1 MKNNLRYGIR
11 KHKLGAASVFLG
23 TMIVVGMGQD
33 KEAAASEQKTTTV
46 EENGN
51 SATDNKTSETQTT
64 ATNVNHIEET
74 QSYNATVTEQPS
86 NATQVTTEEA
96 PKAVQAPQTAQPANI
111 ETVKEEVVKEEAKPQ
126 VKETTQSQ
134 DNSGD
139 QRQVDL
145 TPKKATQNQVAETQV
160 EVAQPRT
167 ASESK
172 PRVTRSA
179 DVAEAKEASNAKVET
194 GTDVTSKVTV
204 EIGSIE
210 GHNNTNK
217 VEPHAGQRAVL
228 KYKLKFENGLHQG
241 DYFDFTLSNN
251 VNTHGV
257 STARKVPEIKNGSV
271 VMATGEVLEGGK
283 IRYTFT
289 NDIEDKVDVTAE
301 LEINLFIDPKTVQ
314 TNGNQTIT
322 STLNEEQTSK
332 ELDVKYKDG
341 IGNYYANLNGS
352 IETFNKANNRFSHV
366 AFIKPNNGKTT
377 SVTVT
382 GTLMKGS
389 NQNGNQPKVRI
400 FEYLG
405 NNEDIAKSVYAN
417 TTDTSKFKE
426 VTSNM
431 SGNLNLQNN
440 GSYSLNIENLDKT
453 YVVHYDGEYL
463 NGTDEVD
470 FRTQMVGH
478 PEQLY
483 KYYYDRGYTLT
494 WDNGL
499 VLYSNKAN
507 GNGKNGPIIQNN
519 KFEYKEDTI
528 KETLTGQYDKNLVTT
543 VEEEYDSSTLD
554 IDYHTAIDG
563 GGGYV
568 DGYIETIEETDSSA
582 IDIDYHTAVDSEA
595 GHVGGYTESSEESN
609 PIDFEE
615 STHENSKHHAD
626 VVEYEEDTNP
636 GGGQVTTESN
646 LVEFDEESTKGIVT
660 GAVSDHT
667 TVEDTK
673 EYTTESNL
681 IELVDELPEEHGQ
694 AQGPVE
700 EITENNHH
708 ISHSGLGTENG
719 HGNYDVIEEIEENS
733 HVDIKSELGYEG
745 GQNSGNQSFEEDTE
759 EDKPKYEQGGN
770 IVDIDFDSV
779 PQIHGQNKGNQSF
792 EEDTEKDKPKYEHGG
807 NIIDIDF
814 DSVPHIHGFNKHT
827 EIIEEDTNPGGG
839 QVTTES
845 NLVEFD
851 EESTKGIVT
860 GAVSDH
866 TTVEDTK
873 EYTTESNLIE
883 LVDELPEEHGQAQGP
898 IEEITENNHH
908 ISHSGLG
915 TENGHGN
922 YDVIEEIEE
931 NSHVDIKSEL
941 GYEGGQNSGNQ
952 SFEEDTEEDKPKY
965 EQGGNIVDIDFDS
978 VPQIHG
984 QNKGNQSFEEDTEK
998 DKPKYEQGGNI
1009 IDIDFDSVP
1018 HIHGFNKHT
1027 EIIEED
1033 TNKDKPNYQFGGH
1046 NSVDFEEDTLPQV
1059 SGHNEGQQTIEEDTT
1074 PPIVPPTP
1082 PTPEVPS
1089 EPETPTPPTPEV
1101 PSEPE
1106 TPTPPTPEVPT
1117 EPGKPIP
1124 PAKEEPKKP
1133 SKPVEQGKVVT
1144 PVIEINEK
1152 VKAVVPTKKAQSKK
1166 SELPETGGEESTNNG
1181 MLFGG
1186 LFSILGLALLRRN
1199 KKNHKA

>member
-1 MKNNLRYGIR
+1 MHLKGDIIVKNNLRYGIR

-51 SATDNKTSETQTT
+51 SATDNKVNETQTT
-64 ATNVNHIEET
+64 TTNVNTIDET
-74 QSYNATVTEQPS
+74 QSYSATATEQPS
-86 NATQVTTEEA
+86 NATQVTTEKA
-96 PKAVQAPQTAQPANI
+96 PKAVQAVQAPQTAQPANL

-167 ASESK
+167 VSESK

-179 DVAEAKEASNAKVET
+179 DVVDAKEASDVSEVK

-204 EIGSIE
+204 EDESKIE
-210 GHNNTNK
+210 APKGNN
-217 VEPHAGQRAVL
+217 VQPHEGQRVVL
-228 KYKLKFENGLHQG
+228 KYKLKFQDGLKTG

-257 STARKVPEIKNGSV
+257 STIRKVPDIKNGSL
-271 VMATGEVLEGGK
+271 VMAKGQVLDNGR
-283 IRYTFT
+283 IRYTFI
-289 NDIEDKVDVTAE
+289 DYIKDKVNVTAN

-314 TNGNQTIT
+314 SNGQQTIT
-322 STLNEEQTSK
+322 SKLNGKETSGTMQIT
-332 ELDVKYKDG
+332 YKDG
-341 IGNYYANLNGS
+341 VKNQYTNVNGS
-352 IETFNKANNRFSHV
+352 IETFDKEKNKFTHV
-366 AFIKPNNGKTT
+366 AYIKPINGNNSD

-382 GTLMKGS
+382 GMLTQGS
-389 NQNGNQPKVRI
+389 NENGTQPNVKI
-400 FEYLG
+400 YEYVGTENGLPQ
-405 NNEDIAKSVYAN
+405 SVYAN
-417 TTDTSKFKE
+417 TADSTQLKD
-426 VTSNM
+426 VTNQM
-431 SGNLNLQNN
+431 SDKLKVQNN
-440 GSYSLNIENLDKT
+440 GSYSLNFDKLDKT
-453 YVVHYDGEYL
+453 YVIHYTGDYL
-463 NGTDEVD
+463 NGTSEVN
-470 FRTQMVGH
+470 FRTQLTGY
-478 PEQLY
+478 PENRY
-483 KYYYDRGYTLT
+483 KTYYYNNGYILT

-507 GNGKNGPIIQNN
+507 GDGKYGPIVDSNN
-519 KFEYKEDTI
+519 FEFSEDSGNGSI
-528 KETLTGQYDKNLVTT
+528 SGQYDAKQIIET
-543 VEEEYDSSTLD
+543 EENQDNTPLD

-563 GGGYV
+563 EGGYV

-646 LVEFDEESTKGIVT
+646 LVEFDEESTRV
-660 GAVSDHT
+660 
-667 TVEDTK
+667 
-673 EYTTESNL
+673 
-681 IELVDELPEEHGQ
+681 
-694 AQGPVE
+694 
-700 EITENNHH
+700 
-708 ISHSGLGTENG
+708 
-719 HGNYDVIEEIEENS
+719 
-733 HVDIKSELGYEG
+733 
-745 GQNSGNQSFEEDTE
+745 
-759 EDKPKYEQGGN
+759 
-770 IVDIDFDSV
+770 
-779 PQIHGQNKGNQSF
+779 
-792 EEDTEKDKPKYEHGG
+792 
-807 NIIDIDF
+807 
-814 DSVPHIHGFNKHT
+814 
-827 EIIEEDTNPGGG
+827 
-839 QVTTES
+839 
-845 NLVEFD
+845 
-851 EESTKGIVT
+851 IVT

-922 YDVIEEIEE
+922 YGVIEEIEE

-984 QNKGNQSFEEDTEK
+984 QNKGDQSFEEDTEK
-998 DKPKYEQGGNI
+998 DKPKYEHGGNI

-1046 NSVDFEEDTLPQV
+1046 NIVDFEEDTLPKV
-1059 SGHNEGQQTIEEDTT
+1059 SGQNEGQQTIEEDTT
-1074 PPIVPPTP
+1074 PPTP

-1106 TPTPPTPEVPT
+1106 VPTPPTPEIPS
-1117 EPGKPIP
+1117 EPGKPVP

-1152 VKAVVPTKKAQSKK
+1152 VKAVAPTKKAQSKK
-1166 SELPETGGEESTNNG
+1166 SELPETGGEESTNKG

-1199 KKNHKA
+1199 KKNNKA

>member
-33 KEAAASEQKTTTV
+33 KEAAASEQKTTV

-51 SATDNKTSETQTT
+51 SATDNKVSETQTT
-64 ATNVNHIEET
+64 ATNVNTIEET

-96 PKAVQAPQTAQPANI
+96 PNAVQEPQTAQPANV
-111 ETVKEEVVKEEAKPQ
+111 ETVKEEEKPQ
-126 VKETTQSQ
+126 VKETTQPQ
-134 DNSGD
+134 DNSGN

-145 TPKKATQNQVAETQV
+145 TPKKVTQNQGTETQV

-179 DVAEAKEASNAKVET
+179 DVVESKEASDAKVEM

-204 EIGSIE
+204 TESSIE

-228 KYKLKFENGLHQG
+228 KYKLKFEKGLHKG

-271 VMATGEVLEGGK
+271 VMATGKILEGGK

-289 NDIEDKVDVTAE
+289 NDIEDKLDVTAE

-314 TNGNQTIT
+314 TNGNQIIT
-322 STLNEEQTSK
+322 STLNGEQTSK

-352 IETFNKANNRFSHV
+352 IETFNKANNRFTHV

-389 NQNGNQPKVRI
+389 NQNGNQPKVRV

-426 VTSNM
+426 VTSSMN
-431 SGNLNLQNN
+431 GNLNVQTN
-440 GSYSLNIENLDKT
+440 GSYSLNLENLDKT

-563 GGGYV
+563 EGGYV

-646 LVEFDEESTKGIVT
+646 LVEFDE
-660 GAVSDHT
+660 D
-667 TVEDTK
+667 
-673 EYTTESNL
+673 
-681 IELVDELPEEHGQ
+681 
-694 AQGPVE
+694 
-700 EITENNHH
+700 
-708 ISHSGLGTENG
+708 
-719 HGNYDVIEEIEENS
+719 
-733 HVDIKSELGYEG
+733 
-745 GQNSGNQSFEEDTE
+745 
-759 EDKPKYEQGGN
+759 
-770 IVDIDFDSV
+770 
-779 PQIHGQNKGNQSF
+779 
-792 EEDTEKDKPKYEHGG
+792 
-807 NIIDIDF
+807 
-814 DSVPHIHGFNKHT
+814 
-827 EIIEEDTNPGGG
+827 
-839 QVTTES
+839 
-845 NLVEFD
+845 
-851 EESTKGIVT
+851 STKGIVT

-922 YDVIEEIEE
+922 YGVIEEIEE

-984 QNKGNQSFEEDTEK
+984 QNNGNQSFEEDTEK
-998 DKPKYEQGGNI
+998 DKPKYEHGGNI

-1046 NSVDFEEDTLPQV
+1046 NSVDFEEDTLPKV
-1059 SGHNEGQQTIEEDTT
+1059 SGQNEGQQTIEEDTT
-1074 PPIVPPTP
+1074 PPTP

-1106 TPTPPTPEVPT
+1106 TPTPPTPEVPSEPET
-1117 EPGKPIP
+1117 PTPPTPEVPAEPGKPVP

-1152 VKAVVPTKKAQSKK
+1152 VKAVAPTKKPQSKK
-1166 SELPETGGEESTNNG
+1166 SELPETGGEESTNKG

>member
-51 SATDNKTSETQTT
+51 SATDNKVNETQTT
-64 ATNVNHIEET
+64 TTNVNTIDET
-74 QSYNATVTEQPS
+74 QSFSATATEQPS
-86 NATQVTTEEA
+86 NATQVTTEKA
-96 PKAVQAPQTAQPANI
+96 PKAVQAPQTAQPANL

-126 VKETTQSQ
+126 VETTQPQ

-145 TPKKATQNQVAETQV
+145 TPKKTTQNQVAETQV

-179 DVAEAKEASNAKVET
+179 DVVEAKEASDAKVET

-204 EIGSIE
+204 TESSIE

-271 VMATGEVLEGGK
+271 VMATGKILEGGK

-322 STLNEEQTSK
+322 STLNGEQTSK

-352 IETFNKANNRFSHV
+352 IETFNKANNRFTHV

-389 NQNGNQPKVRI
+389 NQNGNQPKVRV

-426 VTSNM
+426 VTSSMN
-431 SGNLNLQNN
+431 GNLNVQTN
-440 GSYSLNIENLDKT
+440 GSYSLNLENLDKT

-528 KETLTGQYDKNLVTT
+528 KETLKGQYDKNLVTT

-563 GGGYV
+563 EGGYV

-636 GGGQVTTESN
+636 GGSQVTTESN
-646 LVEFDEESTKGIVT
+646 LVEFDEESTKDIVT

-667 TVEDTK
+667 TIEDTK
-673 EYTTESNL
+673 EYTTE
-681 IELVDELPEEHGQ
+681 I
-694 AQGPVE
+694 
-700 EITENNHH
+700 
-708 ISHSGLGTENG
+708 
-719 HGNYDVIEEIEENS
+719 
-733 HVDIKSELGYEG
+733 
-745 GQNSGNQSFEEDTE
+745 
-759 EDKPKYEQGGN
+759 
-770 IVDIDFDSV
+770 
-779 PQIHGQNKGNQSF
+779 
-792 EEDTEKDKPKYEHGG
+792 
-807 NIIDIDF
+807 
-814 DSVPHIHGFNKHT
+814 
-827 EIIEEDTNPGGG
+827 
-839 QVTTES
+839 
-845 NLVEFD
+845 
-851 EESTKGIVT
+851 
-860 GAVSDH
+860 
-866 TTVEDTK
+866 
-873 EYTTESNLIE
+873 NLIE

-922 YDVIEEIEE
+922 YGVIEEIEE

-941 GYEGGQNSGNQ
+941 GYEGGQNSGDQ

-984 QNKGNQSFEEDTEK
+984 QNNGNQSFEEDTEK

-1018 HIHGFNKHT
+1018 QIHGFNKHN

-1046 NSVDFEEDTLPQV
+1046 NSVDFEEDTLPKV
-1059 SGHNEGQQTIEEDTT
+1059 SGQNEGQQTIEEDTT
-1074 PPIVPPTP
+1074 PPTPPAPEVPSEPGEPTP

-1106 TPTPPTPEVPT
+1106 TPTPPTPEVPSEPET
-1117 EPGKPIP
+1117 PTPPTPEVPAEPGKPVP

-1152 VKAVVPTKKAQSKK
+1152 VKAVAPTKQKQSKK
-1166 SELPETGGEESTNNG
+1166 FELPETGGEESTNKG

-1199 KKNHKA
+1199 KKNNKA

>member
-96 PKAVQAPQTAQPANI
+96 PKAVPKAVQAPQTAQPANI

-405 NNEDIAKSVYAN
+405 NNENIAKSVYAN

-507 GNGKNGPIIQNN
+507 GNEKNGPIIQNN

-827 EIIEEDTNPGGG
+827 EIIEEDTN
-839 QVTTES
+839 
-845 NLVEFD
+845 
-851 EESTKGIVT
+851 
-860 GAVSDH
+860 
-866 TTVEDTK
+866 
-873 EYTTESNLIE
+873 
-883 LVDELPEEHGQAQGP
+883 
-898 IEEITENNHH
+898 
-908 ISHSGLG
+908 
-915 TENGHGN
+915 
-922 YDVIEEIEE
+922 
-931 NSHVDIKSEL
+931 
-941 GYEGGQNSGNQ
+941 
-952 SFEEDTEEDKPKY
+952 
-965 EQGGNIVDIDFDS
+965 
-978 VPQIHG
+978 
-984 QNKGNQSFEEDTEK
+984 K
-998 DKPKYEQGGNI
+998 DKP
-1009 IDIDFDSVP
+1009 S
-1018 HIHGFNKHT
+1018 
-1027 EIIEED
+1027 
-1033 TNKDKPNYQFGGH
+1033 YQFGGH
-1046 NSVDFEEDTLPQV
+1046 NSVDFEEDTLPKV
-1059 SGHNEGQQTIEEDTT
+1059 SGQNEGQQTIEEDTT

-1106 TPTPPTPEVPT
+1106 TPTPPTPEVPSEPET
-1117 EPGKPIP
+1117 PTPPTPEVPAEPGKPVP

-1152 VKAVVPTKKAQSKK
+1152 VKAVAPTKKPQSKK
-1166 SELPETGGEESTNNG
+1166 SELPETGGEESANKG

>member
-51 SATDNKTSETQTT
+51 SATDNKVNETQTT
-64 ATNVNHIEET
+64 TTNVNTIDET
-74 QSYNATVTEQPS
+74 QSYSATATEQPS
-86 NATQVTTEEA
+86 NATQVTTEKA
-96 PKAVQAPQTAQPANI
+96 PKAVQAVQAPQTAQPANL

-167 ASESK
+167 VSESK

-179 DVAEAKEASNAKVET
+179 DVAEAKEASDVSEVK

-204 EIGSIE
+204 TESSIE

-257 STARKVPEIKNGSV
+257 STVRKVPDILNGSL
-271 VMATGEVLEGGK
+271 VMATGKVLGEGK

-289 NDIEDKVDVTAE
+289 DYINNKVNVTAN

-314 TNGNQTIT
+314 DNGNQKIT
-322 STLNEEQTSK
+322 SMINDHETEKTIPISYNPGVSNT
-332 ELDVKYKDG
+332 
-341 IGNYYANLNGS
+341 YANINGS
-352 IETFNKANNRFSHV
+352 IETFNKADNKFTHV
-366 AFIKPNNGKTT
+366 AYIIPKNGMSTESAT
-377 SVTVT
+377 IT

-389 NQNGNQPKVRI
+389 NSNGNSPTVKI
-400 FEYLG
+400 FEVLES
-405 NNEDIAKSVYAN
+405 NKELPKSVYAN
-417 TTDTSKFKE
+417 INDTNTFKD
-426 VTSNM
+426 VTSQM
-431 SGNLNLQNN
+431 KDNLTVSEN
-440 GSYSLNIENLDKT
+440 GSYSLNIENLNKT
-453 YVVHYDGEYL
+453 YVVHYSGEYL
-463 NGTDEVD
+463 SGSHEVD
-470 FRTQMVGH
+470 FRTQMTGH
-478 PEQLY
+478 PKQQSI
-483 KYYYDRGYTLT
+483 YYYNHGYTLT

-507 GNGKNGPIIQNN
+507 GDGKYGPIVDSNN
-519 KFEYKEDTI
+519 FEFSEDSGNGSI
-528 KETLTGQYDKNLVTT
+528 SGQYDAKQIIET
-543 VEEEYDSSTLD
+543 EENQDNTPLD

-563 GGGYV
+563 EGGYV

-694 AQGPVE
+694 AQGPIE

-719 HGNYDVIEEIEENS
+719 HGNYGVIEEIEENS

-779 PQIHGQNKGNQSF
+779 PQIHGQNKGDQSF

-827 EIIEEDTNPGGG
+827 EIIEEDTN
-839 QVTTES
+839 
-845 NLVEFD
+845 
-851 EESTKGIVT
+851 
-860 GAVSDH
+860 
-866 TTVEDTK
+866 
-873 EYTTESNLIE
+873 
-883 LVDELPEEHGQAQGP
+883 
-898 IEEITENNHH
+898 
-908 ISHSGLG
+908 
-915 TENGHGN
+915 
-922 YDVIEEIEE
+922 
-931 NSHVDIKSEL
+931 
-941 GYEGGQNSGNQ
+941 
-952 SFEEDTEEDKPKY
+952 
-965 EQGGNIVDIDFDS
+965 
-978 VPQIHG
+978 
-984 QNKGNQSFEEDTEK
+984 
-998 DKPKYEQGGNI
+998 
-1009 IDIDFDSVP
+1009 
-1018 HIHGFNKHT
+1018 
-1027 EIIEED
+1027 
-1033 TNKDKPNYQFGGH
+1033 KDKPNYQFGGH
-1046 NSVDFEEDTLPQV
+1046 NIVDFEEDTLPKV
-1059 SGHNEGQQTIEEDTT
+1059 SGQNEGQQTIEEDTT
-1074 PPIVPPTP
+1074 PPTPPTP

-1106 TPTPPTPEVPT
+1106 TPTPPTPEVPSEPET
-1117 EPGKPIP
+1117 PTPPTPEVPSEPETPTPPTPEVPAEPGKPVP
-1124 PAKEEPKKP
+1124 P
-1133 SKPVEQGKVVT
+1133 
-1144 PVIEINEK
+1144 
-1152 VKAVVPTKKAQSKK
+1152 
-1166 SELPETGGEESTNNG
+1166 
-1181 MLFGG
+1181 
-1186 LFSILGLALLRRN
+1186 
-1199 KKNHKA
+1199 

>member
-33 KEAAASEQKTTTV
+33 KEAAASEQKTTV

-51 SATDNKTSETQTT
+51 SATDNKVSETQTT
-64 ATNVNHIEET
+64 ATNVNTIEET

-96 PKAVQAPQTAQPANI
+96 PNAVQEPQTAQPANV
-111 ETVKEEVVKEEAKPQ
+111 ETVKEEEKPQ
-126 VKETTQSQ
+126 VKETTQPQ
-134 DNSGD
+134 DNSGN

-145 TPKKATQNQVAETQV
+145 TPKKVTQNQGTETQV

-179 DVAEAKEASNAKVET
+179 DVVESKEASDAKVEM
-194 GTDVTSKVTV
+194 GTYVTSKVTV
-204 EIGSIE
+204 TESSIE

-228 KYKLKFENGLHQG
+228 KYKLKFEKGLHKG

-271 VMATGEVLEGGK
+271 VMATGKILEGGK

-322 STLNEEQTSK
+322 STLNGEQTSK

-352 IETFNKANNRFSHV
+352 IETFNKANNRFTHV

-389 NQNGNQPKVRI
+389 NQNGNQPKVRV

-426 VTSNM
+426 VTSSMN
-431 SGNLNLQNN
+431 GNLNVQTN
-440 GSYSLNIENLDKT
+440 GSYSLNLENLDKT

-563 GGGYV
+563 EGGYV

-646 LVEFDEESTKGIVT
+646 LVEFDE
-660 GAVSDHT
+660 D
-667 TVEDTK
+667 
-673 EYTTESNL
+673 
-681 IELVDELPEEHGQ
+681 
-694 AQGPVE
+694 
-700 EITENNHH
+700 
-708 ISHSGLGTENG
+708 
-719 HGNYDVIEEIEENS
+719 
-733 HVDIKSELGYEG
+733 
-745 GQNSGNQSFEEDTE
+745 
-759 EDKPKYEQGGN
+759 
-770 IVDIDFDSV
+770 
-779 PQIHGQNKGNQSF
+779 
-792 EEDTEKDKPKYEHGG
+792 
-807 NIIDIDF
+807 
-814 DSVPHIHGFNKHT
+814 
-827 EIIEEDTNPGGG
+827 
-839 QVTTES
+839 
-845 NLVEFD
+845 
-851 EESTKGIVT
+851 STKGIVT

-922 YDVIEEIEE
+922 YGVIEEIEE

-978 VPQIHG
+978 VTQIHG
-984 QNKGNQSFEEDTEK
+984 QNNGNQSFEEDTEK
-998 DKPKYEQGGNI
+998 DKPKYEHGGNI

-1046 NSVDFEEDTLPQV
+1046 NSVDFEEDTLPKV
-1059 SGHNEGQQTIEEDTT
+1059 SGQNEGQQTIEEDTT
-1074 PPIVPPTP
+1074 PPTP

-1106 TPTPPTPEVPT
+1106 TPTPPTPEVPSEPET
-1117 EPGKPIP
+1117 PTPPTPEVPAEPGKPVP

-1152 VKAVVPTKKAQSKK
+1152 VKAVAPTKKPQSKK
-1166 SELPETGGEESTNNG
+1166 SELPETGGEESTNKG

>member
-96 PKAVQAPQTAQPANI
+96 PKAVQAPQTAQPANV
-111 ETVKEEVVKEEAKPQ
+111 ETVKEEEKPQ
-126 VKETTQSQ
+126 VKETTQPQ
-134 DNSGD
+134 DNSGN

-145 TPKKATQNQVAETQV
+145 TPKKVTQNQGTETQV

-179 DVAEAKEASNAKVET
+179 DVAEAKEASDVSEVK

-204 EIGSIE
+204 ESGSIE
-210 GHNNTNK
+210 APQGNK
-217 VEPHAGQRAVL
+217 VEPHAGQRVVL
-228 KYKLKFENGLHQG
+228 KYKLKFADGLKRG

-251 VNTHGV
+251 VNTYGV

-271 VMATGEVLEGGK
+271 VMATGEILGNGN

-289 NDIEDKVDVTAE
+289 NEIEHKVEVTAN

-314 TNGNQTIT
+314 SNGEQKIT
-322 STLNEEQTSK
+322 SKLNGEETEKTIPVVYNPGVSNSYTN
-332 ELDVKYKDG
+332 V
-341 IGNYYANLNGS
+341 NGS
-352 IETFNKANNRFSHV
+352 IETFNKESNKFTHIAY
-366 AFIKPNNGKTT
+366 IKPMNGNQSNTV
-377 SVTVT
+377 SVT
-382 GTLMKGS
+382 GTLTEGS
-389 NQNGNQPKVRI
+389 NLAGGQPTVKVY
-400 FEYLG
+400 EYLG
-405 NNEDIAKSVYAN
+405 KKDELPQSVYAN
-417 TTDTSKFKE
+417 TSDTNKFKD
-426 VTSNM
+426 VTKEMNGKLSV
-431 SGNLNLQNN
+431 QDN
-440 GSYSLNIENLDKT
+440 GSYSLNLDKLDKT
-453 YVVHYDGEYL
+453 YVIHYTGEYL
-463 NGTDEVD
+463 QGSDQVN
-470 FRTQMVGH
+470 FRTELYGY
-478 PEQLY
+478 PERAY
-483 KYYYDRGYTLT
+483 KSYYVYGGYRLT

-499 VLYSNKAN
+499 VLYSNKAD
-507 GNGKNGPIIQNN
+507 GNGKNGQIIQDND
-519 KFEYKEDTI
+519 FEYKEDTA
-528 KETLTGQYDKNLVTT
+528 KGTMSGQYDAKQIIET
-543 VEEEYDSSTLD
+543 EENQDNTPLD

-563 GGGYV
+563 EGGYV

-667 TVEDTK
+667 TIEDTK

-694 AQGPVE
+694 AQGPIE

-719 HGNYDVIEEIEENS
+719 HGNYGVIEEIEENS

-779 PQIHGQNKGNQSF
+779 PQIHGQNKGDQSF

-814 DSVPHIHGFNKHT
+814 DSVPQIHGFNKH
-827 EIIEEDTNPGGG
+827 N
-839 QVTTES
+839 
-845 NLVEFD
+845 
-851 EESTKGIVT
+851 
-860 GAVSDH
+860 
-866 TTVEDTK
+866 
-873 EYTTESNLIE
+873 
-883 LVDELPEEHGQAQGP
+883 
-898 IEEITENNHH
+898 
-908 ISHSGLG
+908 
-915 TENGHGN
+915 
-922 YDVIEEIEE
+922 
-931 NSHVDIKSEL
+931 
-941 GYEGGQNSGNQ
+941 
-952 SFEEDTEEDKPKY
+952 
-965 EQGGNIVDIDFDS
+965 
-978 VPQIHG
+978 
-984 QNKGNQSFEEDTEK
+984 
-998 DKPKYEQGGNI
+998 
-1009 IDIDFDSVP
+1009 
-1018 HIHGFNKHT
+1018 

-1046 NSVDFEEDTLPQV
+1046 NSVDFEEDTLPKV
-1059 SGHNEGQQTIEEDTT
+1059 SGQNEGQQTIEEDTT
-1074 PPIVPPTP
+1074 PPPPPTPEVPSEPETPMP

-1101 PSEPE
+1101 PA
-1106 TPTPPTPEVPT
+1106 
-1117 EPGKPIP
+1117 EPGKPVP

-1152 VKAVVPTKKAQSKK
+1152 VKAVAPTKKAQSKK
-1166 SELPETGGEESTNNG
+1166 SELPETGGEESTNKG

-1199 KKNHKA
+1199 KKNNKA

>member
-314 TNGNQTIT
+314 T
-322 STLNEEQTSK
+322 
-332 ELDVKYKDG
+332 
-341 IGNYYANLNGS
+341 
-352 IETFNKANNRFSHV
+352 
-366 AFIKPNNGKTT
+366 
-377 SVTVT
+377 
-382 GTLMKGS
+382 
-389 NQNGNQPKVRI
+389 NGNQPKVRI

-827 EIIEEDTNPGGG
+827 EIIEEDTN
-839 QVTTES
+839 
-845 NLVEFD
+845 
-851 EESTKGIVT
+851 
-860 GAVSDH
+860 
-866 TTVEDTK
+866 
-873 EYTTESNLIE
+873 
-883 LVDELPEEHGQAQGP
+883 
-898 IEEITENNHH
+898 
-908 ISHSGLG
+908 
-915 TENGHGN
+915 
-922 YDVIEEIEE
+922 
-931 NSHVDIKSEL
+931 
-941 GYEGGQNSGNQ
+941 
-952 SFEEDTEEDKPKY
+952 
-965 EQGGNIVDIDFDS
+965 
-978 VPQIHG
+978 
-984 QNKGNQSFEEDTEK
+984 K
-998 DKPKYEQGGNI
+998 DKP
-1009 IDIDFDSVP
+1009 S
-1018 HIHGFNKHT
+1018 
-1027 EIIEED
+1027 
-1033 TNKDKPNYQFGGH
+1033 YQFGGH
-1046 NSVDFEEDTLPQV
+1046 NSVDFEEDTLPKV
-1059 SGHNEGQQTIEEDTT
+1059 SGQNEGQQTIEEDTT

-1106 TPTPPTPEVPT
+1106 TPTPPTPEVPSEPET
-1117 EPGKPIP
+1117 PTPPTPEVPAEPGKPVP

-1152 VKAVVPTKKAQSKK
+1152 VKAVAPTKKPQSKK
-1166 SELPETGGEESTNNG
+1166 SELPETGGEESTNKG

>member
-426 VTSNM
+426 VTSN
-431 SGNLNLQNN
+431 
-440 GSYSLNIENLDKT
+440 
-453 YVVHYDGEYL
+453 
-463 NGTDEVD
+463 
-470 FRTQMVGH
+470 
-478 PEQLY
+478 
-483 KYYYDRGYTLT
+483 
-494 WDNGL
+494 
-499 VLYSNKAN
+499 
-507 GNGKNGPIIQNN
+507 
-519 KFEYKEDTI
+519 
-528 KETLTGQYDKNLVTT
+528 
-543 VEEEYDSSTLD
+543 
-554 IDYHTAIDG
+554 
-563 GGGYV
+563 
-568 DGYIETIEETDSSA
+568 
-582 IDIDYHTAVDSEA
+582 
-595 GHVGGYTESSEESN
+595 
-609 PIDFEE
+609 
-615 STHENSKHHAD
+615 
-626 VVEYEEDTNP
+626 
-636 GGGQVTTESN
+636 
-646 LVEFDEESTKGIVT
+646 
-660 GAVSDHT
+660 
-667 TVEDTK
+667 
-673 EYTTESNL
+673 
-681 IELVDELPEEHGQ
+681 
-694 AQGPVE
+694 
-700 EITENNHH
+700 
-708 ISHSGLGTENG
+708 
-719 HGNYDVIEEIEENS
+719 
-733 HVDIKSELGYEG
+733 
-745 GQNSGNQSFEEDTE
+745 
-759 EDKPKYEQGGN
+759 
-770 IVDIDFDSV
+770 
-779 PQIHGQNKGNQSF
+779 
-792 EEDTEKDKPKYEHGG
+792 
-807 NIIDIDF
+807 
-814 DSVPHIHGFNKHT
+814 
-827 EIIEEDTNPGGG
+827 
-839 QVTTES
+839 
-845 NLVEFD
+845 
-851 EESTKGIVT
+851 
-860 GAVSDH
+860 
-866 TTVEDTK
+866 
-873 EYTTESNLIE
+873 
-883 LVDELPEEHGQAQGP
+883 
-898 IEEITENNHH
+898 
-908 ISHSGLG
+908 
-915 TENGHGN
+915 
-922 YDVIEEIEE
+922 
-931 NSHVDIKSEL
+931 
-941 GYEGGQNSGNQ
+941 
-952 SFEEDTEEDKPKY
+952 
-965 EQGGNIVDIDFDS
+965 
-978 VPQIHG
+978 
-984 QNKGNQSFEEDTEK
+984 
-998 DKPKYEQGGNI
+998 
-1009 IDIDFDSVP
+1009 
-1018 HIHGFNKHT
+1018 
-1027 EIIEED
+1027 
-1033 TNKDKPNYQFGGH
+1033 
-1046 NSVDFEEDTLPQV
+1046 
-1059 SGHNEGQQTIEEDTT
+1059 
-1074 PPIVPPTP
+1074 
-1082 PTPEVPS
+1082 
-1089 EPETPTPPTPEV
+1089 
-1101 PSEPE
+1101 
-1106 TPTPPTPEVPT
+1106 
-1117 EPGKPIP
+1117 
-1124 PAKEEPKKP
+1124 
-1133 SKPVEQGKVVT
+1133 
-1144 PVIEINEK
+1144 
-1152 VKAVVPTKKAQSKK
+1152 
-1166 SELPETGGEESTNNG
+1166 
-1181 MLFGG
+1181 
-1186 LFSILGLALLRRN
+1186 
-1199 KKNHKA
+1199 

>member
-33 KEAAASEQKTTTV
+33 KEAAASEQKTTV

-51 SATDNKTSETQTT
+51 SATDNKVSETQTT
-64 ATNVNHIEET
+64 ATNVNTIEET

-96 PKAVQAPQTAQPANI
+96 PNAVQEPQTAQPANV
-111 ETVKEEVVKEEAKPQ
+111 ETVKEEEKPQ
-126 VKETTQSQ
+126 VKETTQPQ
-134 DNSGD
+134 DNSGN

-145 TPKKATQNQVAETQV
+145 TPKKVTQNQGTETQV

-179 DVAEAKEASNAKVET
+179 DVVESKEASDAKVEM

-204 EIGSIE
+204 TESSIE

-228 KYKLKFENGLHQG
+228 KYKLKFEKGLHKG

-271 VMATGEVLEGGK
+271 VMATGKILEGGK

-322 STLNEEQTSK
+322 STLNGEQTSK

-352 IETFNKANNRFSHV
+352 IETFNKANNRFTHV

-389 NQNGNQPKVRI
+389 NQNGNQPKVRV

-426 VTSNM
+426 VTSSMN
-431 SGNLNLQNN
+431 GNLNVQTN
-440 GSYSLNIENLDKT
+440 GSYSLNLENLDKT

-563 GGGYV
+563 EGGYV

-595 GHVGGYTESSEESN
+595 GHVGGYTESYEESN

-646 LVEFDEESTKGIVT
+646 LVEFDE
-660 GAVSDHT
+660 D
-667 TVEDTK
+667 
-673 EYTTESNL
+673 
-681 IELVDELPEEHGQ
+681 
-694 AQGPVE
+694 
-700 EITENNHH
+700 
-708 ISHSGLGTENG
+708 
-719 HGNYDVIEEIEENS
+719 
-733 HVDIKSELGYEG
+733 
-745 GQNSGNQSFEEDTE
+745 
-759 EDKPKYEQGGN
+759 
-770 IVDIDFDSV
+770 
-779 PQIHGQNKGNQSF
+779 
-792 EEDTEKDKPKYEHGG
+792 
-807 NIIDIDF
+807 
-814 DSVPHIHGFNKHT
+814 
-827 EIIEEDTNPGGG
+827 
-839 QVTTES
+839 
-845 NLVEFD
+845 
-851 EESTKGIVT
+851 STKGIVT

-922 YDVIEEIEE
+922 YGVIEEIEE

-984 QNKGNQSFEEDTEK
+984 QNNGNQSFEEDTEK
-998 DKPKYEQGGNI
+998 DKPKYEHGGNI

-1046 NSVDFEEDTLPQV
+1046 NSVDFEEDTLPKV
-1059 SGHNEGQQTIEEDTT
+1059 SGQNEGQQTIEEDTT
-1074 PPIVPPTP
+1074 PPTP

-1106 TPTPPTPEVPT
+1106 TPTPPTPEVPSEPET
-1117 EPGKPIP
+1117 PTPPTPEVPAEPGKPVP

-1152 VKAVVPTKKAQSKK
+1152 VKAVAPTKKPQSKK
-1166 SELPETGGEESTNNG
+1166 SELPETGGEESTNKG

>member
-33 KEAAASEQKTTTV
+33 KEAAASEQKTTV

-51 SATDNKTSETQTT
+51 SATDNKVSETQTT
-64 ATNVNHIEET
+64 ATNVNTIEET
-74 QSYNATVTEQPS
+74 QSYNSTVTEQPS

-96 PKAVQAPQTAQPANI
+96 PNAVQEPQTAQPANV
-111 ETVKEEVVKEEAKPQ
+111 ETVKEEEKPQ
-126 VKETTQSQ
+126 VKETTQPQ
-134 DNSGD
+134 DNSGN

-145 TPKKATQNQVAETQV
+145 TPKKVTQNQGTETQV

-179 DVAEAKEASNAKVET
+179 DVVESKEASDAKVEM

-204 EIGSIE
+204 TESSIE

-228 KYKLKFENGLHQG
+228 KYKLKFEKGLHKG

-271 VMATGEVLEGGK
+271 VMATGKILEGGK

-322 STLNEEQTSK
+322 STLNGEQTSK

-352 IETFNKANNRFSHV
+352 IETFNKANNRFTHV

-389 NQNGNQPKVRI
+389 NQNGNQPKVRV

-426 VTSNM
+426 VTSSMN
-431 SGNLNLQNN
+431 GNLNVQTN
-440 GSYSLNIENLDKT
+440 GSYSLNLENLDKT

-563 GGGYV
+563 EGGYV

-646 LVEFDEESTKGIVT
+646 LVEFDE
-660 GAVSDHT
+660 D
-667 TVEDTK
+667 
-673 EYTTESNL
+673 
-681 IELVDELPEEHGQ
+681 
-694 AQGPVE
+694 
-700 EITENNHH
+700 
-708 ISHSGLGTENG
+708 
-719 HGNYDVIEEIEENS
+719 
-733 HVDIKSELGYEG
+733 
-745 GQNSGNQSFEEDTE
+745 
-759 EDKPKYEQGGN
+759 
-770 IVDIDFDSV
+770 
-779 PQIHGQNKGNQSF
+779 
-792 EEDTEKDKPKYEHGG
+792 
-807 NIIDIDF
+807 
-814 DSVPHIHGFNKHT
+814 
-827 EIIEEDTNPGGG
+827 
-839 QVTTES
+839 
-845 NLVEFD
+845 
-851 EESTKGIVT
+851 STKGIVT

-922 YDVIEEIEE
+922 YGVIEEIEE

-978 VPQIHG
+978 VTQIHG
-984 QNKGNQSFEEDTEK
+984 QNNGNQSFEEDTEK
-998 DKPKYEQGGNI
+998 DKPKYEHGGNI

-1046 NSVDFEEDTLPQV
+1046 NSVDFEEDTLPKV
-1059 SGHNEGQQTIEEDTT
+1059 SGQNEGQQTIEEDTT
-1074 PPIVPPTP
+1074 PPTP

-1106 TPTPPTPEVPT
+1106 TPTPPTPEVPSEPET
-1117 EPGKPIP
+1117 PTPPTPEVPAEPGKPVP

-1152 VKAVVPTKKAQSKK
+1152 VKAVAPTKKPQSKK
-1166 SELPETGGEESTNNG
+1166 SELPETGGEESTNKG

>member
-33 KEAAASEQKTTTV
+33 KEAAASEQKTTV

-51 SATDNKTSETQTT
+51 SATDNKVSETQTT
-64 ATNVNHIEET
+64 ATNVNTIEET

-96 PKAVQAPQTAQPANI
+96 PNAVQEPQTAQPANV
-111 ETVKEEVVKEEAKPQ
+111 ETVKEEEKPQ
-126 VKETTQSQ
+126 VKETTQPQ
-134 DNSGD
+134 DNSGN

-145 TPKKATQNQVAETQV
+145 TPKKVTQNQGTETQV

-179 DVAEAKEASNAKVET
+179 DVVESKEASDAKVEM

-204 EIGSIE
+204 TESSIE

-228 KYKLKFENGLHQG
+228 KYKLKFEKGLHKG

-271 VMATGEVLEGGK
+271 VMATGKILEGGK

-322 STLNEEQTSK
+322 STLNGEQTSK

-352 IETFNKANNRFSHV
+352 IETFNKANNRFTHV

-389 NQNGNQPKVRI
+389 NQNGNQPKVRV

-426 VTSNM
+426 VTSSMN
-431 SGNLNLQNN
+431 GNLNVQTN
-440 GSYSLNIENLDKT
+440 GSYSLNLENLDKT

-507 GNGKNGPIIQNN
+507 GNGENGPIIQNN

-563 GGGYV
+563 EGGYV

-646 LVEFDEESTKGIVT
+646 LVEFDE
-660 GAVSDHT
+660 D
-667 TVEDTK
+667 
-673 EYTTESNL
+673 
-681 IELVDELPEEHGQ
+681 
-694 AQGPVE
+694 
-700 EITENNHH
+700 
-708 ISHSGLGTENG
+708 
-719 HGNYDVIEEIEENS
+719 
-733 HVDIKSELGYEG
+733 
-745 GQNSGNQSFEEDTE
+745 
-759 EDKPKYEQGGN
+759 
-770 IVDIDFDSV
+770 
-779 PQIHGQNKGNQSF
+779 
-792 EEDTEKDKPKYEHGG
+792 
-807 NIIDIDF
+807 
-814 DSVPHIHGFNKHT
+814 
-827 EIIEEDTNPGGG
+827 
-839 QVTTES
+839 
-845 NLVEFD
+845 
-851 EESTKGIVT
+851 STKGIVT

-922 YDVIEEIEE
+922 YGVIEEIEE

-984 QNKGNQSFEEDTEK
+984 QNNGNQSFEEDTEK
-998 DKPKYEQGGNI
+998 DKPKYEHGGNI

-1046 NSVDFEEDTLPQV
+1046 NSVDFEEDTLPKV
-1059 SGHNEGQQTIEEDTT
+1059 SGQNEGQQTIEEDTT
-1074 PPIVPPTP
+1074 PPTP

-1106 TPTPPTPEVPT
+1106 TPTPPTPEVPSEPET
-1117 EPGKPIP
+1117 PTPPTPEVPAEPGKPVP

-1152 VKAVVPTKKAQSKK
+1152 VKAVAPTKKPQSKK
-1166 SELPETGGEESTNNG
+1166 SELPETGGEESTNKG

>member
-33 KEAAASEQKTTTV
+33 KEAAASEQKTTV

-51 SATDNKTSETQTT
+51 SATDNKVSETQTT
-64 ATNVNHIEET
+64 ATNVNTIEET

-96 PKAVQAPQTAQPANI
+96 PNAVQEPQTAQPANV
-111 ETVKEEVVKEEAKPQ
+111 ETVKEEEKPQ
-126 VKETTQSQ
+126 VKETTQPQ
-134 DNSGD
+134 DNSGN

-145 TPKKATQNQVAETQV
+145 TPKKVTQNQGTETQV

-179 DVAEAKEASNAKVET
+179 DVVESKEASDAKVEM

-204 EIGSIE
+204 TESSIE

-228 KYKLKFENGLHQG
+228 KYKLKFEKGLHKG

-271 VMATGEVLEGGK
+271 VMATGKILEGGK

-322 STLNEEQTSK
+322 STLNGEQTSK

-352 IETFNKANNRFSHV
+352 IETFNKANNRFTHV

-389 NQNGNQPKVRI
+389 NQNGNQPKVRV

-426 VTSNM
+426 VTSSMN
-431 SGNLNLQNN
+431 GNLNVQTN
-440 GSYSLNIENLDKT
+440 GSYSLNLENLDKT

-563 GGGYV
+563 EGGYV

-646 LVEFDEESTKGIVT
+646 LVEFDE
-660 GAVSDHT
+660 D
-667 TVEDTK
+667 
-673 EYTTESNL
+673 
-681 IELVDELPEEHGQ
+681 
-694 AQGPVE
+694 
-700 EITENNHH
+700 
-708 ISHSGLGTENG
+708 
-719 HGNYDVIEEIEENS
+719 
-733 HVDIKSELGYEG
+733 
-745 GQNSGNQSFEEDTE
+745 
-759 EDKPKYEQGGN
+759 
-770 IVDIDFDSV
+770 
-779 PQIHGQNKGNQSF
+779 
-792 EEDTEKDKPKYEHGG
+792 
-807 NIIDIDF
+807 
-814 DSVPHIHGFNKHT
+814 
-827 EIIEEDTNPGGG
+827 
-839 QVTTES
+839 
-845 NLVEFD
+845 
-851 EESTKGIVT
+851 STKGIVT

-922 YDVIEEIEE
+922 YGVIEEIEE

-952 SFEEDTEEDKPKY
+952 SFEEDTEEGKPKY

-984 QNKGNQSFEEDTEK
+984 QNNGNQSFEEDTEK
-998 DKPKYEQGGNI
+998 DKPKYEHGGNI

-1046 NSVDFEEDTLPQV
+1046 NSVDFEEDTLPKV
-1059 SGHNEGQQTIEEDTT
+1059 SGQNEGQQTIEEDTT
-1074 PPIVPPTP
+1074 PPTP

-1106 TPTPPTPEVPT
+1106 TPTPPTPEVPSEPET
-1117 EPGKPIP
+1117 PTPPTPEVPAEPGKPVP

-1152 VKAVVPTKKAQSKK
+1152 VKAVAPTKKPQSKK
-1166 SELPETGGEESTNNG
+1166 SELPETGGEESTNKG

>member
-96 PKAVQAPQTAQPANI
+96 PKAVQAPQTAQPANV
-111 ETVKEEVVKEEAKPQ
+111 ETVKEEEKPQ
-126 VKETTQSQ
+126 VKETTQPQ
-134 DNSGD
+134 DNSGN

-145 TPKKATQNQVAETQV
+145 TPKKVTQNQGTETQV

-179 DVAEAKEASNAKVET
+179 DVAEAKEASDVSEVK

-204 EIGSIE
+204 ESGSIE
-210 GHNNTNK
+210 APQGNK
-217 VEPHAGQRAVL
+217 VEPHAGQRVVL
-228 KYKLKFENGLHQG
+228 KYKLKFADGLKRG

-251 VNTHGV
+251 VNTYGV

-271 VMATGEVLEGGK
+271 VMATGEILGNGN
-283 IRYTFT
+283 IRYIFT
-289 NDIEDKVDVTAE
+289 NEIEHKVEVTAN

-314 TNGNQTIT
+314 SNGEQKIT
-322 STLNEEQTSK
+322 SKLNGEETEKTIPVVYNPGVSNSYTN
-332 ELDVKYKDG
+332 V
-341 IGNYYANLNGS
+341 NGS
-352 IETFNKANNRFSHV
+352 IETFNKESNKFTHIAY
-366 AFIKPNNGKTT
+366 IKPMNGNQSNTV
-377 SVTVT
+377 SVT
-382 GTLMKGS
+382 GTLTEGS
-389 NQNGNQPKVRI
+389 NLAGGQPTVKVY
-400 FEYLG
+400 EYLG
-405 NNEDIAKSVYAN
+405 KKDELPQSVYAN
-417 TTDTSKFKE
+417 TSDTNKFKD
-426 VTSNM
+426 VTKEMNGKLSV
-431 SGNLNLQNN
+431 QDN
-440 GSYSLNIENLDKT
+440 GSYSLNLDKLDKT
-453 YVVHYDGEYL
+453 YVIHYTGEYL
-463 NGTDEVD
+463 QGSDQVN
-470 FRTQMVGH
+470 FRTELYGY
-478 PEQLY
+478 PERAY
-483 KYYYDRGYTLT
+483 KSYYVYGGYRLT

-499 VLYSNKAN
+499 VLYSNKAD
-507 GNGKNGPIIQNN
+507 GNGKNGQIIQDND
-519 KFEYKEDTI
+519 FEYKEDTA
-528 KETLTGQYDKNLVTT
+528 KGTMSGQYDAKQIIET
-543 VEEEYDSSTLD
+543 EENQDNTPLD

-563 GGGYV
+563 EGGYV

-667 TVEDTK
+667 TIEDTK

-694 AQGPVE
+694 AQGPIE

-719 HGNYDVIEEIEENS
+719 HGNYGVIEEIEENS

-779 PQIHGQNKGNQSF
+779 PQIHGQNKGDQSF
-792 EEDTEKDKPKYEHGG
+792 EEDT
-807 NIIDIDF
+807 
-814 DSVPHIHGFNKHT
+814 
-827 EIIEEDTNPGGG
+827 
-839 QVTTES
+839 
-845 NLVEFD
+845 
-851 EESTKGIVT
+851 
-860 GAVSDH
+860 
-866 TTVEDTK
+866 
-873 EYTTESNLIE
+873 
-883 LVDELPEEHGQAQGP
+883 
-898 IEEITENNHH
+898 
-908 ISHSGLG
+908 
-915 TENGHGN
+915 
-922 YDVIEEIEE
+922 
-931 NSHVDIKSEL
+931 
-941 GYEGGQNSGNQ
+941 
-952 SFEEDTEEDKPKY
+952 
-965 EQGGNIVDIDFDS
+965 
-978 VPQIHG
+978 
-984 QNKGNQSFEEDTEK
+984 
-998 DKPKYEQGGNI
+998 
-1009 IDIDFDSVP
+1009 
-1018 HIHGFNKHT
+1018 
-1027 EIIEED
+1027 
-1033 TNKDKPNYQFGGH
+1033 
-1046 NSVDFEEDTLPQV
+1046 
-1059 SGHNEGQQTIEEDTT
+1059 T
-1074 PPIVPPTP
+1074 PPTPPTPEVPSEPETPMPPTPEVPSEPETPTP

-1106 TPTPPTPEVPT
+1106 TPTPPTPEVPSEPET
-1117 EPGKPIP
+1117 PTPPTPEVPAEPGKPVP

-1152 VKAVVPTKKAQSKK
+1152 VKAVAPTKKAQSKK
-1166 SELPETGGEESTNNG
+1166 SELPETGGEESTNKG

-1199 KKNHKA
+1199 KKNNKA

>member
-33 KEAAASEQKTTTV
+33 KEAAASEQKTTV

-51 SATDNKTSETQTT
+51 SATDNKVSETQTT
-64 ATNVNHIEET
+64 ATNVNTIEET

-96 PKAVQAPQTAQPANI
+96 PNAVQEPQTAQPANV
-111 ETVKEEVVKEEAKPQ
+111 ETVKEEEKPQ
-126 VKETTQSQ
+126 VKETTQPQ
-134 DNSGD
+134 DNSGN

-145 TPKKATQNQVAETQV
+145 TPKKVTQNQGTETQV

-179 DVAEAKEASNAKVET
+179 DVVESKEASDAKVEM

-204 EIGSIE
+204 TESSIE

-228 KYKLKFENGLHQG
+228 KYKLKFEKGLHKG

-271 VMATGEVLEGGK
+271 VMATGKILEGGK

-322 STLNEEQTSK
+322 STLNGEQTSK

-352 IETFNKANNRFSHV
+352 IETFNKANNRFTHV

-389 NQNGNQPKVRI
+389 NQNGNQPKVRV

-426 VTSNM
+426 VTSSMN
-431 SGNLNLQNN
+431 GNLNVQTN
-440 GSYSLNIENLDKT
+440 GSYSLNLENLDKT

-478 PEQLY
+478 PEKLY

-563 GGGYV
+563 EGGYV

-646 LVEFDEESTKGIVT
+646 LVEFDE
-660 GAVSDHT
+660 D
-667 TVEDTK
+667 
-673 EYTTESNL
+673 
-681 IELVDELPEEHGQ
+681 
-694 AQGPVE
+694 
-700 EITENNHH
+700 
-708 ISHSGLGTENG
+708 
-719 HGNYDVIEEIEENS
+719 
-733 HVDIKSELGYEG
+733 
-745 GQNSGNQSFEEDTE
+745 
-759 EDKPKYEQGGN
+759 
-770 IVDIDFDSV
+770 
-779 PQIHGQNKGNQSF
+779 
-792 EEDTEKDKPKYEHGG
+792 
-807 NIIDIDF
+807 
-814 DSVPHIHGFNKHT
+814 
-827 EIIEEDTNPGGG
+827 
-839 QVTTES
+839 
-845 NLVEFD
+845 
-851 EESTKGIVT
+851 STKGIVT

-922 YDVIEEIEE
+922 YGVIEEIEE

-984 QNKGNQSFEEDTEK
+984 QNNGNQSFEEDTEK
-998 DKPKYEQGGNI
+998 DKPKYEHGGNI

-1046 NSVDFEEDTLPQV
+1046 NSVDFEEDTLPKV
-1059 SGHNEGQQTIEEDTT
+1059 SGQNEGQQTIEEDTT
-1074 PPIVPPTP
+1074 PPTP

-1106 TPTPPTPEVPT
+1106 TPTPPTPEVPSEPET
-1117 EPGKPIP
+1117 PTPPTPEVPAEPGKPVP

-1152 VKAVVPTKKAQSKK
+1152 VKAVAPTKKPQSKK
-1166 SELPETGGEESTNNG
+1166 SELPETGGEESTNKG

>member
-33 KEAAASEQKTTTV
+33 KEAAASEQKTTV

-51 SATDNKTSETQTT
+51 SATDNKVSETQTT
-64 ATNVNHIEET
+64 ATNVNTIEET

-96 PKAVQAPQTAQPANI
+96 PNAVQEPQTAQPANV
-111 ETVKEEVVKEEAKPQ
+111 ETVKEEEKPQ
-126 VKETTQSQ
+126 VKETTQPQ
-134 DNSGD
+134 DNSGN

-145 TPKKATQNQVAETQV
+145 TPKKVTQNQGTETQV

-179 DVAEAKEASNAKVET
+179 DVVESKEASDAKVEM

-204 EIGSIE
+204 TESSIE

-228 KYKLKFENGLHQG
+228 KYKLKFEKGLHKG

-271 VMATGEVLEGGK
+271 VMATGKILEGGK

-322 STLNEEQTSK
+322 STLNGEQTSK

-352 IETFNKANNRFSHV
+352 IETFNKANNRFTHV

-389 NQNGNQPKVRI
+389 NQNGNQPKVRV

-426 VTSNM
+426 VTSSMN
-431 SGNLNLQNN
+431 GNLNVQTN
-440 GSYSLNIENLDKT
+440 GSYSLNLENLDKT

-563 GGGYV
+563 EGGYV

-646 LVEFDEESTKGIVT
+646 LVEFDE
-660 GAVSDHT
+660 D
-667 TVEDTK
+667 
-673 EYTTESNL
+673 
-681 IELVDELPEEHGQ
+681 
-694 AQGPVE
+694 
-700 EITENNHH
+700 
-708 ISHSGLGTENG
+708 
-719 HGNYDVIEEIEENS
+719 
-733 HVDIKSELGYEG
+733 
-745 GQNSGNQSFEEDTE
+745 
-759 EDKPKYEQGGN
+759 
-770 IVDIDFDSV
+770 
-779 PQIHGQNKGNQSF
+779 
-792 EEDTEKDKPKYEHGG
+792 
-807 NIIDIDF
+807 
-814 DSVPHIHGFNKHT
+814 
-827 EIIEEDTNPGGG
+827 
-839 QVTTES
+839 
-845 NLVEFD
+845 
-851 EESTKGIVT
+851 STKGIVT

-922 YDVIEEIEE
+922 YGVIEEIEE

-984 QNKGNQSFEEDTEK
+984 QNNGNQSFEEDTEK
-998 DKPKYEQGGNI
+998 DKPKYEHGGNI

-1046 NSVDFEEDTLPQV
+1046 NSVDFEEDTLPKV
-1059 SGHNEGQQTIEEDTT
+1059 SGQNEGQQTIEEDTT
-1074 PPIVPPTP
+1074 PPTP

-1106 TPTPPTPEVPT
+1106 TPTPPTPEVPSEPET
-1117 EPGKPIP
+1117 PTPPTPEVPAEPGKPVP

-1152 VKAVVPTKKAQSKK
+1152 VKAVAPTKKPQSKK
-1166 SELPETGGEESTNNG
+1166 SELPETGGEESTNKG

>member
-51 SATDNKTSETQTT
+51 SATDNKVNETQTT
-64 ATNVNHIEET
+64 TTNVNTIDET
-74 QSYNATVTEQPS
+74 QSYSATATEQPS
-86 NATQVTTEEA
+86 NATQVTTEKA
-96 PKAVQAPQTAQPANI
+96 PKAVQAVQAPQTAQPANL

-167 ASESK
+167 VSESK

-179 DVAEAKEASNAKVET
+179 DVVDAKEASDVSEVK

-204 EIGSIE
+204 EDESKIE
-210 GHNNTNK
+210 APKGNN
-217 VEPHAGQRAVL
+217 VQPHEGQRVVL
-228 KYKLKFENGLHQG
+228 KYKLKFQDGLKTG

-257 STARKVPEIKNGSV
+257 STIRKVPDIKNGSL
-271 VMATGEVLEGGK
+271 VMAKGQVLDNGR
-283 IRYTFT
+283 IRYTFI
-289 NDIEDKVDVTAE
+289 DYIKDKVNVTAN

-314 TNGNQTIT
+314 SNGQQTIT
-322 STLNEEQTSK
+322 SKLNGKETLGTMQIT
-332 ELDVKYKDG
+332 YKDG
-341 IGNYYANLNGS
+341 VKNQYTNVNGS
-352 IETFNKANNRFSHV
+352 IETFDKEKNKFTHV
-366 AFIKPNNGKTT
+366 AYIKPINGNNSD

-382 GTLMKGS
+382 GMLTQGS
-389 NQNGNQPKVRI
+389 NENGTQPNVKI
-400 FEYLG
+400 YEYVGTENGLPQ
-405 NNEDIAKSVYAN
+405 SVYAN
-417 TTDTSKFKE
+417 TADSTQLKD
-426 VTSNM
+426 VTNQM
-431 SGNLNLQNN
+431 SDKLKVQNN
-440 GSYSLNIENLDKT
+440 GSYSLNFDKLDKT
-453 YVVHYDGEYL
+453 YVIHYTGDYL
-463 NGTDEVD
+463 NGTSEVN
-470 FRTQMVGH
+470 FRTQLTGY
-478 PEQLY
+478 PENRY
-483 KYYYDRGYTLT
+483 KTYYYNNGYILT

-507 GNGKNGPIIQNN
+507 GDGKYGPIVDSNN
-519 KFEYKEDTI
+519 FEFSEDSGNGSI
-528 KETLTGQYDKNLVTT
+528 SGQYDAKQIIET
-543 VEEEYDSSTLD
+543 EENQDNTPLD

-563 GGGYV
+563 EGGYV

-646 LVEFDEESTKGIVT
+646 LVEFDEESTRV
-660 GAVSDHT
+660 
-667 TVEDTK
+667 
-673 EYTTESNL
+673 
-681 IELVDELPEEHGQ
+681 
-694 AQGPVE
+694 
-700 EITENNHH
+700 
-708 ISHSGLGTENG
+708 
-719 HGNYDVIEEIEENS
+719 
-733 HVDIKSELGYEG
+733 
-745 GQNSGNQSFEEDTE
+745 
-759 EDKPKYEQGGN
+759 
-770 IVDIDFDSV
+770 
-779 PQIHGQNKGNQSF
+779 
-792 EEDTEKDKPKYEHGG
+792 
-807 NIIDIDF
+807 
-814 DSVPHIHGFNKHT
+814 
-827 EIIEEDTNPGGG
+827 
-839 QVTTES
+839 
-845 NLVEFD
+845 
-851 EESTKGIVT
+851 IVT

-922 YDVIEEIEE
+922 YGVIEEIEE

-984 QNKGNQSFEEDTEK
+984 QNKGDQSFEEDTEK
-998 DKPKYEQGGNI
+998 DKPKYEHGGNI

-1046 NSVDFEEDTLPQV
+1046 NIVDFEEDTLPKV
-1059 SGHNEGQQTIEEDTT
+1059 SGQNEGQQTIEEDTT
-1074 PPIVPPTP
+1074 PPTP

-1106 TPTPPTPEVPT
+1106 TPTPPTPEVPSEPET
-1117 EPGKPIP
+1117 PTPPTPEVPSEPETPTPPTPEVPSEPEVPTPPTPEIPSEPGKPVP

-1152 VKAVVPTKKAQSKK
+1152 VKAVAPTKKAQSKK
-1166 SELPETGGEESTNNG
+1166 SELPETGGEESTNKG

-1199 KKNHKA
+1199 KKNNKA

>member
-33 KEAAASEQKTTTV
+33 KEAAASEQKTTV

-51 SATDNKTSETQTT
+51 SATDNKVSETQTT
-64 ATNVNHIEET
+64 ATNVNTIEET

-96 PKAVQAPQTAQPANI
+96 PNAVQAPQTAQPANV
-111 ETVKEEVVKEEAKPQ
+111 ETVKEEEKPQ
-126 VKETTQSQ
+126 VKETTQPQ
-134 DNSGD
+134 DNSGN

-145 TPKKATQNQVAETQV
+145 TPKKVTQNQGTETQV

-179 DVAEAKEASNAKVET
+179 DVAEAKEASDVSEVK

-204 EIGSIE
+204 TESSIE

-257 STARKVPEIKNGSV
+257 STVRKVPDILNGSL
-271 VMATGEVLEGGK
+271 VMATGKVLGEGK

-289 NDIEDKVDVTAE
+289 DYINNKVNVTAN

-314 TNGNQTIT
+314 DNGNQKIT
-322 STLNEEQTSK
+322 SMINDHETEKTIPISYNPGVSNT
-332 ELDVKYKDG
+332 
-341 IGNYYANLNGS
+341 YANINGS
-352 IETFNKANNRFSHV
+352 IETFNKADNKFTHV
-366 AFIKPNNGKTT
+366 AYIIPKNGMSTESAT
-377 SVTVT
+377 IT

-389 NQNGNQPKVRI
+389 NSNGNSPTVKI
-400 FEYLG
+400 FEVLES
-405 NNEDIAKSVYAN
+405 NKELPKSVYAN
-417 TTDTSKFKE
+417 INDTNTFKD
-426 VTSNM
+426 VTSQM
-431 SGNLNLQNN
+431 KDNLTVSEN
-440 GSYSLNIENLDKT
+440 GSYSLNIENLNKT
-453 YVVHYDGEYL
+453 YVVHYSGEYL
-463 NGTDEVD
+463 SGSHEVD
-470 FRTQMVGH
+470 FRTQMTGH
-478 PEQLY
+478 PKQQSI
-483 KYYYDRGYTLT
+483 YYYNHGYTLT

-507 GNGKNGPIIQNN
+507 GDGKYGPIVDSNN
-519 KFEYKEDTI
+519 FEFSEDSGNGSI
-528 KETLTGQYDKNLVTT
+528 SGQYDAKQIIET
-543 VEEEYDSSTLD
+543 EENQDNTPLD

-563 GGGYV
+563 EGGYV

-694 AQGPVE
+694 AQGPIE

-719 HGNYDVIEEIEENS
+719 HGNYGVIEEIEENS

-779 PQIHGQNKGNQSF
+779 PQIHGQNKGDQSF

-827 EIIEEDTNPGGG
+827 EIIEEDTN
-839 QVTTES
+839 
-845 NLVEFD
+845 
-851 EESTKGIVT
+851 
-860 GAVSDH
+860 
-866 TTVEDTK
+866 
-873 EYTTESNLIE
+873 
-883 LVDELPEEHGQAQGP
+883 
-898 IEEITENNHH
+898 
-908 ISHSGLG
+908 
-915 TENGHGN
+915 
-922 YDVIEEIEE
+922 
-931 NSHVDIKSEL
+931 
-941 GYEGGQNSGNQ
+941 
-952 SFEEDTEEDKPKY
+952 
-965 EQGGNIVDIDFDS
+965 
-978 VPQIHG
+978 
-984 QNKGNQSFEEDTEK
+984 
-998 DKPKYEQGGNI
+998 
-1009 IDIDFDSVP
+1009 
-1018 HIHGFNKHT
+1018 
-1027 EIIEED
+1027 
-1033 TNKDKPNYQFGGH
+1033 KDKPNYQFGGH
-1046 NSVDFEEDTLPQV
+1046 NIVDFEEDTLPKV
-1059 SGHNEGQQTIEEDTT
+1059 SGQNEGQQTIEEDTT
-1074 PPIVPPTP
+1074 PPTPEVPSEPETPTP

-1106 TPTPPTPEVPT
+1106 TPTPPTPEVP
-1117 EPGKPIP
+1117 
-1124 PAKEEPKKP
+1124 
-1133 SKPVEQGKVVT
+1133 
-1144 PVIEINEK
+1144 
-1152 VKAVVPTKKAQSKK
+1152 
-1166 SELPETGGEESTNNG
+1166 SEPETPTP
-1181 MLFGG
+1181 
-1186 LFSILGLALLRRN
+1186 
-1199 KKNHKA
+1199 

>member
-51 SATDNKTSETQTT
+51 SATDNKVNETQTT
-64 ATNVNHIEET
+64 TTNVNTIDET
-74 QSYNATVTEQPS
+74 QSYSATATEQPS
-86 NATQVTTEEA
+86 NATQVTTEKA
-96 PKAVQAPQTAQPANI
+96 PKAVQAVQAPQTAQPANL

-167 ASESK
+167 VSESK

-179 DVAEAKEASNAKVET
+179 DVVDAKEASDVSEVK

-204 EIGSIE
+204 EDESKIE
-210 GHNNTNK
+210 APKGNN
-217 VEPHAGQRAVL
+217 VQPHEGQRVVL
-228 KYKLKFENGLHQG
+228 KYKLKFQDGLKTG

-257 STARKVPEIKNGSV
+257 STIRKVPDIKNGSL
-271 VMATGEVLEGGK
+271 VMAKGQVLDNGR
-283 IRYTFT
+283 IRYTFI
-289 NDIEDKVDVTAE
+289 DYIKDKVNVTAN

-314 TNGNQTIT
+314 SNGQQTIT
-322 STLNEEQTSK
+322 SKLNGKETSGTMQIT
-332 ELDVKYKDG
+332 YKDG
-341 IGNYYANLNGS
+341 VKNQYTNVNGS
-352 IETFNKANNRFSHV
+352 IETFDKEKNKFTHV
-366 AFIKPNNGKTT
+366 AYIKPINGNNSD

-382 GTLMKGS
+382 GMLTQGS
-389 NQNGNQPKVRI
+389 NENGTQPNVKI
-400 FEYLG
+400 YEYVGTENGLPQ
-405 NNEDIAKSVYAN
+405 SVYAN
-417 TTDTSKFKE
+417 TADSTQLKD
-426 VTSNM
+426 VTNQM
-431 SGNLNLQNN
+431 SDKLKVQNN
-440 GSYSLNIENLDKT
+440 GSYSLNFDKLDKT
-453 YVVHYDGEYL
+453 YVIHYTGDYL
-463 NGTDEVD
+463 NGTSEVN
-470 FRTQMVGH
+470 FRTQLTGY
-478 PEQLY
+478 PENRY
-483 KYYYDRGYTLT
+483 KTYYYNNGYILT

-507 GNGKNGPIIQNN
+507 GDGKYGPIVDSNN
-519 KFEYKEDTI
+519 FEFSEDSGNGSI
-528 KETLTGQYDKNLVTT
+528 SGQYDAKQ
-543 VEEEYDSSTLD
+543 
-554 IDYHTAIDG
+554 I
-563 GGGYV
+563 
-568 DGYIETIEETDSSA
+568 IETEENQDNTPL
-582 IDIDYHTAVDSEA
+582 DIDYHTAVDSEA

-646 LVEFDEESTKGIVT
+646 LVEFDEESTRV
-660 GAVSDHT
+660 
-667 TVEDTK
+667 
-673 EYTTESNL
+673 
-681 IELVDELPEEHGQ
+681 
-694 AQGPVE
+694 
-700 EITENNHH
+700 
-708 ISHSGLGTENG
+708 
-719 HGNYDVIEEIEENS
+719 
-733 HVDIKSELGYEG
+733 
-745 GQNSGNQSFEEDTE
+745 
-759 EDKPKYEQGGN
+759 
-770 IVDIDFDSV
+770 
-779 PQIHGQNKGNQSF
+779 
-792 EEDTEKDKPKYEHGG
+792 
-807 NIIDIDF
+807 
-814 DSVPHIHGFNKHT
+814 
-827 EIIEEDTNPGGG
+827 
-839 QVTTES
+839 
-845 NLVEFD
+845 
-851 EESTKGIVT
+851 IVT

-922 YDVIEEIEE
+922 YGVIEE

-984 QNKGNQSFEEDTEK
+984 QNKGDQSFEEDTEK
-998 DKPKYEQGGNI
+998 DKPKYEHGGNI

-1046 NSVDFEEDTLPQV
+1046 NIVDFEEDTLPKV
-1059 SGHNEGQQTIEEDTT
+1059 SGQNEGQQTIEEDTT
-1074 PPIVPPTP
+1074 PPTP

-1106 TPTPPTPEVPT
+1106 TPTPPTPEVPSEPET
-1117 EPGKPIP
+1117 PTPPTPEVPSEPEVPTPPTPEIPSEPGKPVP

-1152 VKAVVPTKKAQSKK
+1152 VKAVAPTKKAQSKK
-1166 SELPETGGEESTNNG
+1166 SELPETGGEESTNKG

-1199 KKNHKA
+1199 KKNNKA

>member
-1 MKNNLRYGIR
+1 
-11 KHKLGAASVFLG
+11 
-23 TMIVVGMGQD
+23 
-33 KEAAASEQKTTTV
+33 
-46 EENGN
+46 
-51 SATDNKTSETQTT
+51 
-64 ATNVNHIEET
+64 
-74 QSYNATVTEQPS
+74 
-86 NATQVTTEEA
+86 
-96 PKAVQAPQTAQPANI
+96 
-111 ETVKEEVVKEEAKPQ
+111 
-126 VKETTQSQ
+126 
-134 DNSGD
+134 
-139 QRQVDL
+139 
-145 TPKKATQNQVAETQV
+145 
-160 EVAQPRT
+160 
-167 ASESK
+167 
-172 PRVTRSA
+172 
-179 DVAEAKEASNAKVET
+179 
-194 GTDVTSKVTV
+194 
-204 EIGSIE
+204 
-210 GHNNTNK
+210 
-217 VEPHAGQRAVL
+217 
-228 KYKLKFENGLHQG
+228 
-241 DYFDFTLSNN
+241 
-251 VNTHGV
+251 
-257 STARKVPEIKNGSV
+257 
-271 VMATGEVLEGGK
+271 
-283 IRYTFT
+283 
-289 NDIEDKVDVTAE
+289 
-301 LEINLFIDPKTVQ
+301 
-314 TNGNQTIT
+314 
-322 STLNEEQTSK
+322 
-332 ELDVKYKDG
+332 
-341 IGNYYANLNGS
+341 
-352 IETFNKANNRFSHV
+352 
-366 AFIKPNNGKTT
+366 
-377 SVTVT
+377 
-382 GTLMKGS
+382 MKGS
-389 NQNGNQPKVRI
+389 NQNGNQPKVRV

-405 NNEDIAKSVYAN
+405 NNEEIAKSVYAN

-426 VTSNM
+426 VKSNM
-431 SGNLNLQNN
+431 NGNLNVQTN
-440 GSYSLNIENLDKT
+440 GSYSLNLENLDKT

-528 KETLTGQYDKNLVTT
+528 KETLKGQYDKNLVTT

-563 GGGYV
+563 EGGYV

-681 IELVDELPEEHGQ
+681 IELVDEL
-694 AQGPVE
+694 A
-700 EITENNHH
+700 
-708 ISHSGLGTENG
+708 
-719 HGNYDVIEEIEENS
+719 
-733 HVDIKSELGYEG
+733 
-745 GQNSGNQSFEEDTE
+745 
-759 EDKPKYEQGGN
+759 
-770 IVDIDFDSV
+770 
-779 PQIHGQNKGNQSF
+779 
-792 EEDTEKDKPKYEHGG
+792 
-807 NIIDIDF
+807 
-814 DSVPHIHGFNKHT
+814 
-827 EIIEEDTNPGGG
+827 
-839 QVTTES
+839 
-845 NLVEFD
+845 
-851 EESTKGIVT
+851 
-860 GAVSDH
+860 
-866 TTVEDTK
+866 
-873 EYTTESNLIE
+873 
-883 LVDELPEEHGQAQGP
+883 EEHGQAQGP

-984 QNKGNQSFEEDTEK
+984 
-998 DKPKYEQGGNI
+998 
-1009 IDIDFDSVP
+1009 
-1018 HIHGFNKHT
+1018 FNKHN

-1046 NSVDFEEDTLPQV
+1046 NSVDFEEDTLPKV
-1059 SGHNEGQQTIEEDTT
+1059 SGQNEGQQTIEEDTT
-1074 PPIVPPTP
+1074 SPTP

-1089 EPETPTPPTPEV
+1089 EPGKPTPPTPEV
-1101 PSEPE
+1101 PSEPG
-1106 TPTPPTPEVPT
+1106 TPVPPTPEVPA
-1117 EPGKPIP
+1117 EPGKPVP

-1152 VKAVVPTKKAQSKK
+1152 VKAVAPTKQKQSKK
-1166 SELPETGGEESTNNG
+1166 SELPETGGEESTNKG

>member
-64 ATNVNHIEET
+64 TNNVNTIDET

-86 NATQVTTEEA
+86 NVTQVTTEEA
-96 PKAVQAPQTAQPANI
+96 PKAVQAPQTAQPENV
-111 ETVKEEVVKEEAKPQ
+111 ETVKEEVVKEEVVKEEANPQ

-179 DVAEAKEASNAKVET
+179 DVVDAKEASDVTEVK

-204 EIGSIE
+204 TESSIE

-217 VEPHAGQRAVL
+217 VEPHEGQRAVL
-228 KYKLKFENGLHQG
+228 KYKLKFEKGLHQG

-352 IETFNKANNRFSHV
+352 IETFNKANNRFTHV

-389 NQNGNQPKVRI
+389 NQNGNQPKVRV

-405 NNEDIAKSVYAN
+405 NNEEIAKSVYAN

-431 SGNLNLQNN
+431 NGNLNVQTN
-440 GSYSLNIENLDKT
+440 GSYSLNLENLDKT

-528 KETLTGQYDKNLVTT
+528 KETLKGQYDKNLVTT

-563 GGGYV
+563 EGGYV

-681 IELVDELPEEHGQ
+681 IELVDEL
-694 AQGPVE
+694 A
-700 EITENNHH
+700 
-708 ISHSGLGTENG
+708 
-719 HGNYDVIEEIEENS
+719 
-733 HVDIKSELGYEG
+733 
-745 GQNSGNQSFEEDTE
+745 
-759 EDKPKYEQGGN
+759 
-770 IVDIDFDSV
+770 
-779 PQIHGQNKGNQSF
+779 
-792 EEDTEKDKPKYEHGG
+792 
-807 NIIDIDF
+807 
-814 DSVPHIHGFNKHT
+814 
-827 EIIEEDTNPGGG
+827 
-839 QVTTES
+839 
-845 NLVEFD
+845 
-851 EESTKGIVT
+851 
-860 GAVSDH
+860 
-866 TTVEDTK
+866 
-873 EYTTESNLIE
+873 
-883 LVDELPEEHGQAQGP
+883 EEHGQAQGP

-941 GYEGGQNSGNQ
+941 GYEGGQNSCNQ

-984 QNKGNQSFEEDTEK
+984 
-998 DKPKYEQGGNI
+998 
-1009 IDIDFDSVP
+1009 
-1018 HIHGFNKHT
+1018 FNKHN

-1046 NSVDFEEDTLPQV
+1046 NSVDFEEDTLPKV
-1059 SGHNEGQQTIEEDTT
+1059 SGQNEGQQTIEEDTT
-1074 PPIVPPTP
+1074 SPTPPTPEVPSEPETPKP

-1106 TPTPPTPEVPT
+1106 TPTPPTPEVPSEPGT
-1117 EPGKPIP
+1117 PVPPTPEVPAEPGKPVP

-1133 SKPVEQGKVVT
+1133 SKPVEQGKIVT

-1152 VKAVVPTKKAQSKK
+1152 VKVVAPTKQKQSKK
-1166 SELPETGGEESTNNG
+1166 SELPETGGEESTNKG

>member
-51 SATDNKTSETQTT
+51 SATDNKVSETQTT
-64 ATNVNHIEET
+64 TTNVNHIEET
-74 QSYNATVTEQPS
+74 QSYNATVTEKPS

-96 PKAVQAPQTAQPANI
+96 PKAVQAPQTAQPANV
-111 ETVKEEVVKEEAKPQ
+111 ETVKEEVVKEEANPQ
-126 VKETTQSQ
+126 VKETTQPQ

-179 DVAEAKEASNAKVET
+179 DVVEAKEASDAKVET

-204 EIGSIE
+204 EDESKIE
-210 GHNNTNK
+210 APKGNN
-217 VEPHAGQRAVL
+217 VQPHEGQRVVL
-228 KYKLKFENGLHQG
+228 KYKLKFQDGLKTG

-257 STARKVPEIKNGSV
+257 STTRKVPDIKNGSL
-271 VMATGEVLEGGK
+271 VMAKGQVLDNSR
-283 IRYTFT
+283 IRYTFI
-289 NDIEDKVDVTAE
+289 DYIKDKVNVTAN

-314 TNGNQTIT
+314 NNGQQTIT
-322 STLNEEQTSK
+322 SKLNGKETSGTMQIT
-332 ELDVKYKDG
+332 YKDG
-341 IGNYYANLNGS
+341 VKNQYTNVNGS
-352 IETFNKANNRFSHV
+352 IETFDKEKNKFTHV
-366 AFIKPNNGKTT
+366 AYIKPINGNNSD

-382 GTLMKGS
+382 GMLTQGS
-389 NQNGNQPKVRI
+389 NENGTQPNVKI
-400 FEYLG
+400 YEYVGTENGLPQ
-405 NNEDIAKSVYAN
+405 SVYAN
-417 TTDTSKFKE
+417 TVDSTQLKD
-426 VTSNM
+426 VTNQM
-431 SGNLNLQNN
+431 SDKLKVQNN
-440 GSYSLNIENLDKT
+440 GSYSLNFDKLDKT
-453 YVVHYDGEYL
+453 YVIHYTGDYL
-463 NGTDEVD
+463 NGTSEVN
-470 FRTQMVGH
+470 FRTQLTGY
-478 PEQLY
+478 PENHY
-483 KYYYDRGYTLT
+483 KTYYYYNHGYTLT

-507 GNGKNGPIIQNN
+507 GDGKYGPIVDSNN
-519 KFEYKEDTI
+519 FEFSEDSGNGSI
-528 KETLTGQYDKNLVTT
+528 SGQYDEKQIIET
-543 VEEEYDSSTLD
+543 EENQDNTPLD

-563 GGGYV
+563 EGGYV

-582 IDIDYHTAVDSEA
+582 VDIDYHTAVDSEA

-646 LVEFDEESTKGIVT
+646 LVEFDE
-660 GAVSDHT
+660 D
-667 TVEDTK
+667 
-673 EYTTESNL
+673 
-681 IELVDELPEEHGQ
+681 
-694 AQGPVE
+694 
-700 EITENNHH
+700 
-708 ISHSGLGTENG
+708 
-719 HGNYDVIEEIEENS
+719 
-733 HVDIKSELGYEG
+733 
-745 GQNSGNQSFEEDTE
+745 
-759 EDKPKYEQGGN
+759 
-770 IVDIDFDSV
+770 
-779 PQIHGQNKGNQSF
+779 
-792 EEDTEKDKPKYEHGG
+792 
-807 NIIDIDF
+807 
-814 DSVPHIHGFNKHT
+814 
-827 EIIEEDTNPGGG
+827 
-839 QVTTES
+839 
-845 NLVEFD
+845 
-851 EESTKGIVT
+851 STKGIVT

-922 YDVIEEIEE
+922 YGVIEEIEE

-978 VPQIHG
+978 VPQIQG
-984 QNKGNQSFEEDTEK
+984 QNNGNQSFEEDTEK

-1018 HIHGFNKHT
+1018 QIHGFNKHN

-1046 NSVDFEEDTLPQV
+1046 NSVDFEEDTLPKV
-1059 SGHNEGQQTIEEDTT
+1059 SGQNEGQQTIEEDTT
-1074 PPIVPPTP
+1074 SPTP

-1106 TPTPPTPEVPT
+1106 TPTPPTPEVPSEPET
-1117 EPGKPIP
+1117 PTPPTPEVPSEPGTSVPPTPEVPAEPGKPVP

-1152 VKAVVPTKKAQSKK
+1152 VKAVAPTKQKQSKK
-1166 SELPETGGEESTNNG
+1166 SELPETGGEESTNKG

-1199 KKNHKA
+1199 KKNNKA

>member
-33 KEAAASEQKTTTV
+33 KEAAASEQKTTV

-51 SATDNKTSETQTT
+51 SATDNKVSETQTT
-64 ATNVNHIEET
+64 ATNVNTIEET

-96 PKAVQAPQTAQPANI
+96 PNAVQAPQTAQPANV
-111 ETVKEEVVKEEAKPQ
+111 ETVKEEEKPQ
-126 VKETTQSQ
+126 VKETTQPQ
-134 DNSGD
+134 DNSGN

-145 TPKKATQNQVAETQV
+145 TPKKVTQNQGTETQV

-179 DVAEAKEASNAKVET
+179 DVAEAKEASDVSEVK

-204 EIGSIE
+204 TESSIE

-257 STARKVPEIKNGSV
+257 STVRKVPDILNGSL
-271 VMATGEVLEGGK
+271 VMATGKVLGEGK

-289 NDIEDKVDVTAE
+289 DYINNKVNVTAN

-314 TNGNQTIT
+314 DNGNQKIT
-322 STLNEEQTSK
+322 SMINDHETEKTIPISYNPGVSNT
-332 ELDVKYKDG
+332 
-341 IGNYYANLNGS
+341 YANINGS
-352 IETFNKANNRFSHV
+352 IETFNKADNKFTHV
-366 AFIKPNNGKTT
+366 AYIIPKNGMSTESAT
-377 SVTVT
+377 IT

-389 NQNGNQPKVRI
+389 NSNGNSPTVKI
-400 FEYLG
+400 FEVLES
-405 NNEDIAKSVYAN
+405 NKELPKSVYAN
-417 TTDTSKFKE
+417 INDTNTFKD
-426 VTSNM
+426 VTSQM
-431 SGNLNLQNN
+431 KDNLTVSEN
-440 GSYSLNIENLDKT
+440 GSYSLNIENLNKT
-453 YVVHYDGEYL
+453 YVVHYSGEYL
-463 NGTDEVD
+463 SGSHEVD
-470 FRTQMVGH
+470 FRTQMTGH
-478 PEQLY
+478 PKQQSI
-483 KYYYDRGYTLT
+483 YYYNHGYTLT

-507 GNGKNGPIIQNN
+507 GDGKYGPIVDSNN
-519 KFEYKEDTI
+519 FEFSEDSGNGSI
-528 KETLTGQYDKNLVTT
+528 SGQYDAKQIIET
-543 VEEEYDSSTLD
+543 EENQDNTPLD

-563 GGGYV
+563 EGGYV

-667 TVEDTK
+667 AVEDTK

-694 AQGPVE
+694 AQGPIE

-719 HGNYDVIEEIEENS
+719 HGNYGVIEEIEENS

-779 PQIHGQNKGNQSF
+779 PQIHGQNKGDQSF

-827 EIIEEDTNPGGG
+827 EIIEEDTN
-839 QVTTES
+839 
-845 NLVEFD
+845 
-851 EESTKGIVT
+851 
-860 GAVSDH
+860 
-866 TTVEDTK
+866 
-873 EYTTESNLIE
+873 
-883 LVDELPEEHGQAQGP
+883 
-898 IEEITENNHH
+898 
-908 ISHSGLG
+908 
-915 TENGHGN
+915 
-922 YDVIEEIEE
+922 
-931 NSHVDIKSEL
+931 
-941 GYEGGQNSGNQ
+941 
-952 SFEEDTEEDKPKY
+952 
-965 EQGGNIVDIDFDS
+965 
-978 VPQIHG
+978 
-984 QNKGNQSFEEDTEK
+984 
-998 DKPKYEQGGNI
+998 
-1009 IDIDFDSVP
+1009 
-1018 HIHGFNKHT
+1018 
-1027 EIIEED
+1027 
-1033 TNKDKPNYQFGGH
+1033 KDKPNYQFGGH
-1046 NSVDFEEDTLPQV
+1046 NIVDFEEDTLPKV
-1059 SGHNEGQQTIEEDTT
+1059 SGQNEGQQTIEEDTT
-1074 PPIVPPTP
+1074 PPTPPTP

-1106 TPTPPTPEVPT
+1106 TPTPPTPEVPSEPET
-1117 EPGKPIP
+1117 PTPPTPEVPSEPETPTPPTPEVPAEPGKPVP

-1152 VKAVVPTKKAQSKK
+1152 VKAVAPTKKAQSKK
-1166 SELPETGGEESTNNG
+1166 SELPETGGEESTNKG

-1199 KKNHKA
+1199 KKNNKA

>member
-377 SVTVT
+377 SV
-382 GTLMKGS
+382 
-389 NQNGNQPKVRI
+389 
-400 FEYLG
+400 
-405 NNEDIAKSVYAN
+405 
-417 TTDTSKFKE
+417 
-426 VTSNM
+426 
-431 SGNLNLQNN
+431 
-440 GSYSLNIENLDKT
+440 
-453 YVVHYDGEYL
+453 
-463 NGTDEVD
+463 
-470 FRTQMVGH
+470 
-478 PEQLY
+478 
-483 KYYYDRGYTLT
+483 
-494 WDNGL
+494 
-499 VLYSNKAN
+499 
-507 GNGKNGPIIQNN
+507 
-519 KFEYKEDTI
+519 
-528 KETLTGQYDKNLVTT
+528 
-543 VEEEYDSSTLD
+543 EEYDSSTLD

-694 AQGPVE
+694 A
-700 EITENNHH
+700 
-708 ISHSGLGTENG
+708 
-719 HGNYDVIEEIEENS
+719 
-733 HVDIKSELGYEG
+733 
-745 GQNSGNQSFEEDTE
+745 
-759 EDKPKYEQGGN
+759 
-770 IVDIDFDSV
+770 
-779 PQIHGQNKGNQSF
+779 
-792 EEDTEKDKPKYEHGG
+792 
-807 NIIDIDF
+807 
-814 DSVPHIHGFNKHT
+814 
-827 EIIEEDTNPGGG
+827 
-839 QVTTES
+839 
-845 NLVEFD
+845 
-851 EESTKGIVT
+851 
-860 GAVSDH
+860 
-866 TTVEDTK
+866 
-873 EYTTESNLIE
+873 
-883 LVDELPEEHGQAQGP
+883 
-898 IEEITENNHH
+898 
-908 ISHSGLG
+908 
-915 TENGHGN
+915 
-922 YDVIEEIEE
+922 
-931 NSHVDIKSEL
+931 
-941 GYEGGQNSGNQ
+941 
-952 SFEEDTEEDKPKY
+952 
-965 EQGGNIVDIDFDS
+965 
-978 VPQIHG
+978 
-984 QNKGNQSFEEDTEK
+984 
-998 DKPKYEQGGNI
+998 
-1009 IDIDFDSVP
+1009 
-1018 HIHGFNKHT
+1018 
-1027 EIIEED
+1027 
-1033 TNKDKPNYQFGGH
+1033 
-1046 NSVDFEEDTLPQV
+1046 
-1059 SGHNEGQQTIEEDTT
+1059 
-1074 PPIVPPTP
+1074 
-1082 PTPEVPS
+1082 
-1089 EPETPTPPTPEV
+1089 
-1101 PSEPE
+1101 
-1106 TPTPPTPEVPT
+1106 
-1117 EPGKPIP
+1117 
-1124 PAKEEPKKP
+1124 
-1133 SKPVEQGKVVT
+1133 
-1144 PVIEINEK
+1144 
-1152 VKAVVPTKKAQSKK
+1152 
-1166 SELPETGGEESTNNG
+1166 
-1181 MLFGG
+1181 
-1186 LFSILGLALLRRN
+1186 
-1199 KKNHKA
+1199 

>member
-792 EEDTEKDKPKYEHGG
+792 EEDTEKDKPKYEH
-807 NIIDIDF
+807 
-814 DSVPHIHGFNKHT
+814 
-827 EIIEEDTNPGGG
+827 
-839 QVTTES
+839 
-845 NLVEFD
+845 
-851 EESTKGIVT
+851 
-860 GAVSDH
+860 
-866 TTVEDTK
+866 
-873 EYTTESNLIE
+873 
-883 LVDELPEEHGQAQGP
+883 EH
-898 IEEITENNHH
+898 
-908 ISHSGLG
+908 
-915 TENGHGN
+915 
-922 YDVIEEIEE
+922 
-931 NSHVDIKSEL
+931 
-941 GYEGGQNSGNQ
+941 
-952 SFEEDTEEDKPKY
+952 
-965 EQGGNIVDIDFDS
+965 
-978 VPQIHG
+978 
-984 QNKGNQSFEEDTEK
+984 
-998 DKPKYEQGGNI
+998 GGNI

-1046 NSVDFEEDTLPQV
+1046 NSVDFEEDTLPKV
-1059 SGHNEGQQTIEEDTT
+1059 SGQNEGQQTIEEDTT

-1106 TPTPPTPEVPT
+1106 TPTPPTPEVPSEPET
-1117 EPGKPIP
+1117 PTPPTPEVPAEPGKPVP

-1166 SELPETGGEESTNNG
+1166 SELPETGGEESTNKG

>member
-96 PKAVQAPQTAQPANI
+96 PKAVQAPQTAQPANV
-111 ETVKEEVVKEEAKPQ
+111 ETVKEEEKPQ
-126 VKETTQSQ
+126 VKETTQPQ
-134 DNSGD
+134 DNSGN

-145 TPKKATQNQVAETQV
+145 TPKKVTQNQGTETQV

-179 DVAEAKEASNAKVET
+179 DVAEAKEASDVSEVK

-204 EIGSIE
+204 ESGSIE
-210 GHNNTNK
+210 APQGNK
-217 VEPHAGQRAVL
+217 VEPHAGQRVVL
-228 KYKLKFENGLHQG
+228 KYKLKFADGLKRG

-251 VNTHGV
+251 VNTYGV

-271 VMATGEVLEGGK
+271 VMATGEILGNGN
-283 IRYTFT
+283 IRYIFT
-289 NDIEDKVDVTAE
+289 NEIEHKVEVTAN

-314 TNGNQTIT
+314 SNGEQKIT
-322 STLNEEQTSK
+322 SKLNGEETEKTIPVVYNPGVSNSYTN
-332 ELDVKYKDG
+332 V
-341 IGNYYANLNGS
+341 NGS
-352 IETFNKANNRFSHV
+352 IETFNKESNKFTHIAY
-366 AFIKPNNGKTT
+366 IKPMNGNQSNTV
-377 SVTVT
+377 SVT
-382 GTLMKGS
+382 GTLTEGS
-389 NQNGNQPKVRI
+389 NLAGGQPTVKVY
-400 FEYLG
+400 EYLG
-405 NNEDIAKSVYAN
+405 KKDELPQSVYAN
-417 TTDTSKFKE
+417 TSDTNKFKD
-426 VTSNM
+426 VTKEMNGKLSV
-431 SGNLNLQNN
+431 QDN
-440 GSYSLNIENLDKT
+440 GSYSLNLDKLDKT
-453 YVVHYDGEYL
+453 YVIHYTGEYL
-463 NGTDEVD
+463 QGSDQVN
-470 FRTQMVGH
+470 FRTELYGY
-478 PEQLY
+478 PERAY
-483 KYYYDRGYTLT
+483 KSYYVYGGYRLT

-499 VLYSNKAN
+499 VLYSNKAD
-507 GNGKNGPIIQNN
+507 GNGKNGQIIQDND
-519 KFEYKEDTI
+519 FEYKEDTA
-528 KETLTGQYDKNLVTT
+528 KGTMSGQYDAKQIIET
-543 VEEEYDSSTLD
+543 EENQDNTPLD

-563 GGGYV
+563 EGGYV

-667 TVEDTK
+667 TIEDTK

-694 AQGPVE
+694 AQGPIE

-719 HGNYDVIEEIEENS
+719 HGNYGVIEEIEENS

-779 PQIHGQNKGNQSF
+779 PQIHGQNKGDQSF

-814 DSVPHIHGFNKHT
+814 DSVPQIHGFNKH
-827 EIIEEDTNPGGG
+827 N
-839 QVTTES
+839 
-845 NLVEFD
+845 
-851 EESTKGIVT
+851 
-860 GAVSDH
+860 
-866 TTVEDTK
+866 
-873 EYTTESNLIE
+873 
-883 LVDELPEEHGQAQGP
+883 
-898 IEEITENNHH
+898 
-908 ISHSGLG
+908 
-915 TENGHGN
+915 
-922 YDVIEEIEE
+922 
-931 NSHVDIKSEL
+931 
-941 GYEGGQNSGNQ
+941 
-952 SFEEDTEEDKPKY
+952 
-965 EQGGNIVDIDFDS
+965 
-978 VPQIHG
+978 
-984 QNKGNQSFEEDTEK
+984 
-998 DKPKYEQGGNI
+998 
-1009 IDIDFDSVP
+1009 
-1018 HIHGFNKHT
+1018 

-1046 NSVDFEEDTLPQV
+1046 NSVDFEEDTLPKV
-1059 SGHNEGQQTIEEDTT
+1059 SGQNEGQQTIEEDTT
-1074 PPIVPPTP
+1074 PPTPTPPEVPSEPETPMP

-1101 PSEPE
+1101 PA
-1106 TPTPPTPEVPT
+1106 
-1117 EPGKPIP
+1117 EPGKPVP

-1152 VKAVVPTKKAQSKK
+1152 VKAVAPTKKAQSKK
-1166 SELPETGGEESTNNG
+1166 SELPETGGEESTNKG

-1199 KKNHKA
+1199 KKNNKA